1 MVKIVNKWDSQSQQ
15 VHLPSGICSCLC
27 SAHARW
33 GGIAPLI
40 LDKQYTV
47 DFGRTADR
55 IQMEATKSTTLSA
68 QGGGMGAKTGLYC
81 LPKGDDDVEYIV
93 RRLTPL
99 ECERLQGLPD
109 VENFI
114 IIDVVNRKV
123 WLIQWLEFQRN
134 FALYAGDRCRK
145 KPKLAG
151 AVGKDRLLKN
161 VLYAERNLHLNN
173 QKNNKHVQKN
183 VHISS
188 EENVQAE
195 HSLWDKLKSV
205 FSVEKNFK
213 SLHQNQNTNFV
224 QQDVSIGTTKENI
237 ASNGEMVQRNK
248 EGVMKNEKSGISVSN
263 TFGKEIIKL
272 VKYVEKPTQVMEED
286 SLFTIYDLTEIAN
299 KQGMTLTIL
308 SYFVQNA
315 THTFILRQ
323 GEIVAIS
330 LGTKGFT
337 DIEFK
342 GKPAPDSKR
351 YKAIGNGMAHP
362 CASFVLAQIVKA
374 ERG

>member
-1 MVKIVNKWDSQSQQ
+1 M
-15 VHLPSGICSCLC
+15 
-27 SAHARW
+27 
-33 GGIAPLI
+33 
-40 LDKQYTV
+40 
-47 DFGRTADR
+47 
-55 IQMEATKSTTLSA
+55 
-68 QGGGMGAKTGLYC
+68 
-81 LPKGDDDVEYIV
+81 
-93 RRLTPL
+93 
-99 ECERLQGLPD
+99 
-109 VENFI
+109 
-114 IIDVVNRKV
+114 
-123 WLIQWLEFQRN
+123 
-134 FALYAGDRCRK
+134 
-145 KPKLAG
+145 
-151 AVGKDRLLKN
+151 
-161 VLYAERNLHLNN
+161 
-173 QKNNKHVQKN
+173 
-183 VHISS
+183 
-188 EENVQAE
+188 
-195 HSLWDKLKSV
+195 
-205 FSVEKNFK
+205 
-213 SLHQNQNTNFV
+213 
-224 QQDVSIGTTKENI
+224 
-237 ASNGEMVQRNK
+237 QRNK
-248 EGVMKNEKSGISVSN
+248 EGVKKKEKSGISVSN